1 MNSHIVDFQ
10 PVGRRGACPADE
22 SLLECARELGVTLVN
37 VCGGVGR
44 CGRCQVVLMEGELT
58 QVTSRERETL
68 TAEQLAQGRRL
79 ACQAHPRSDCR
90 LLVPPES
97 LTASQRTQVEG
108 QEIPVRPDPLVEQ
121 VTLELVPP
129 SLGSG
134 EGVEDLGDDETRV
147 LEGLRVQHGVD
158 AERIDIDVLRVLSP
172 LLRAQDWRVRVAV
185 RDGEVIHAGVPS
197 GPLLG
202 LAVDLG
208 TTKIAGYLVDLESG
222 ETLAARGIMNP
233 QIAYGED
240 VVGRA
245 TRAQR
250 SPEDAARMQELV
262 TEALNGLATALCDEV
277 GVTPEEIVSAV
288 VVGNTAM
295 HHLFLRL
302 PVRQLTRAPYVPAV
316 RDGLE
321 VKARDARLDLAP
333 GASVYLPPNVAGY
346 VGADHVAMLL
356 ATEMA
361 RAQGVVLAIDIGTNT
376 EVCLANQGC
385 LTSTSCA
392 SGPAFEGAHI
402 RYGMRAARGAIEYL
416 RLSED
421 EQGSRCH
428 YQTIGDAPPVGLCG
442 SGILDALAEIR
453 RLGIVDGTG
462 RMHPGPGV
470 RTVNGE
476 RVFVLVDEEE
486 SGLDTAITIT
496 QKDVR
501 ELQLAKGA
509 MRAGIQLLLEAQGL
523 SAESIDQVVIAGAFG
538 SYVNVSS
545 AIAIGMLPDLPL
557 DRFRQVGN
565 AAGVGAKLALLSAD
579 KRREAE
585 TLARRTGYV
594 ELSTVPEFATRFAEA
609 MQLR

>member
-1 MNSHIVDFQ
+1 MNSHVVDFQ
-10 PVGRRGACPADE
+10 PIGRRGECPADE
-22 SLLECARELGVTLVN
+22 PLIECARELGVTLVN
-37 VCGGVGR
+37 VCGGVGT
-44 CGRCQVVLMEGELT
+44 CGRCQVVVLEGELSE
-58 QVTSRERETL
+58 VTSRERKNL

-79 ACQAHPRSDCR
+79 ACQAYLRSDCR

-97 LTASQRTQVEG
+97 LTTPQRTQVEG
-108 QEIPVRPDPLVEQ
+108 HEIPVRLDPLVRQ
-121 VTLELVPP
+121 VTLELAPP

-134 EGVEDLGDDETRV
+134 EGGEDLRDDETRV
-147 LEGLRVQHGVD
+147 LEGLRVQHEVV

-172 LLRAQDWRVRVAV
+172 RLRAQDWRLRVAL
-185 RDGEVIHAGVPS
+185 RDGEVIHAGAPS

-222 ETLAARGIMNP
+222 ETLATEGIMNP

-262 TEALNGLATALCDEV
+262 TEALNGLAASLCEAV
-277 GVTPEEIVSAV
+277 GVTPDEIVSAV

-295 HHLFLRL
+295 HHLFLGL
-302 PVRQLTRAPYVPAV
+302 PVRQLIRSPYVPAV
-316 RDGLE
+316 RDGVE
-321 VKARDARLDLAP
+321 VKARDAQLDLAP
-333 GASVYLPPNVAGY
+333 GAGVYLLPNVAGY

-356 ATEMA
+356 ATETA
-361 RAQGVVLAIDIGTNT
+361 RARGVVLAIDIGTNT
-376 EVCLANQGC
+376 EVCLANQGR

-402 RYGMRAARGAIEYL
+402 EYGMRAARGAIEYL
-416 RLSED
+416 RLSEA
-421 EQGSRCH
+421 EAGYRCH
-428 YQTIGDAPPVGLCG
+428 YQTISDAPPVGLCG
-442 SGILDALAEIR
+442 SGVLDALAEIR
-453 RLGIVDGTG
+453 RLGIVDRTG
-462 RMHPGPGV
+462 RMQEGPGV
-470 RTVNGE
+470 RAVNGE
-476 RVFVLVDEEE
+476 REFVLVGEEE

-523 SAESIDQVVIAGAFG
+523 SEERIDEVVIAGAFG
-538 SYVNVSS
+538 SYINVES
-545 AIAIGMLPDLPL
+545 AVAIGMLPDLPPE
-557 DRFRQVGN
+557 RFRQVGN
-565 AAGVGAKLALLSAD
+565 AAGVGAKLALLSRE

-585 TLARRTGYV
+585 TLARNTGYL
-594 ELSTVPEFATRFAEA
+594 ELSTTTEFRRRFAEA
-609 MQLR
+609 MGL